1 MHATVDIPSRR
12 TRVVLGG
19 GPVRSVGEY
28 RARGG
33 GEGVA
38 GRPVPRSVEDRR
50 RGDPVGT
57 ARPWRRVPDR
67 RKWLSVLDAARDD
80 ERPFVVANGAE
91 GEPGNFK
98 DRAILRHNPYQV
110 IEGLAIAALA
120 VRASPAFWPS
130 SPPKDV
136 GPERHSTVKPISVK
150 MRLPLTSDAC
160 TSIWYSLPGS
170 RNCGGT
176 VRLVSSG
183 DSVTSRMR
191 NSSSRVTMTS

>member
-1 MHATVDIPSRR
+1 MPPWTSHPAALVSSWAEARSARSANTEHEAAARGLRVARSLGPRR
-12 TRVVLGG
+12 TAEEVTLSGLRG
-19 GPVRSVGEY
+19 
-28 RARGG
+28 RGG
-33 GEGVA
+33 GGFRI
-38 GRPVPRSVEDRR
+38 G
-50 RGDPVGT
+50 
-57 ARPWRRVPDR
+57 

-136 GPERHSTVKPISVK
+136 GPEPHSTVKPISVK